1 MPSEERATL
10 VAGATGLVGAATLN
24 LLLDAHGASKV
35 IALVRRSSGRSHPK
49 LIERVTD
56 FAALDPI
63 ETPPFGTVFCALG
76 TTIKIA
82 GSQNAFR
89 HIDYELP
96 LRIARWAQSR
106 GAQHFV
112 LVSAVGADPASPNAY
127 LRVKGELERDLAT
140 LGYPAVDIFQPS
152 VLLGAR
158 REFRPAEW
166 IGKLALQALPFLF
179 LGPLRKYHAVRASD
193 VAAAMVASARQ
204 PQPGLRRH
212 LYDSILNLAAP
223 AK

>member
-1 MPSEERATL
+1 MPSEESAAL
-10 VAGATGLVGAATLN
+10 VVGATGLIGAATLN
-24 LLLDAHGASKV
+24 LLLDAQAPSKV

-56 FAALDPI
+56 FAALDLI
-63 ETPPFGTVFCALG
+63 ETPPLGTVFCALG
-76 TTIKIA
+76 TTIKTA
-82 GSQNAFR
+82 GSQDAFR
-89 HIDYELP
+89 RIDYDLP

-112 LVSAVGADPASPNAY
+112 LVSSVGADPASSNAY

-152 VLLGAR
+152 VLLGPR
-158 REFRPAEW
+158 SEFRPAEW
-166 IGKLALQALPFLF
+166 VGKVVLQGLAFLL
-179 LGPLRKYHAVRASD
+179 LGPLRQYRAIRARD
-193 VAAAMVASARQ
+193 VAAAMVASSRQ

-212 LYDSILNLAAP
+212 LYDSILN
-223 AK
+223 